1 MNILI
6 ITPLLPYP
14 LNSGGAQAQYNMID
28 VLRHHHRI
36 TMVYPQN
43 GNNTVS
49 ACAELKKQWPE
60 VQFLHFSYASQLAHL
75 PFFFSK
81 IKRAFNLYMRSNTRS
96 FKVERILS
104 DYGYPLHSQFILFLQ
119 KVIQQVKPDIIQTE
133 FYPYLPL
140 ITYLKGH
147 FKTLFV
153 HHEIRYIRNKR
164 MMQELCPTLE
174 EQQRI
179 EKNKTKELALLNQY
193 DGVITLTPIDKN
205 ILANDGVH
213 NPLFVSPAAVNSS
226 LLSYQEKPH
235 HLCFLGSANH
245 APNVEGM
252 QWFTNKVLPLISKD
266 LQKKLTIHIIGA
278 NWNKT
283 ILPQQHE
290 TNIIFHGFVKDLSQ
304 VISGSM
310 MIVPILSGSG
320 MRMKILEAAAL
331 SLPVIT
337 TSVGVEGLL
346 FKHNEDCLIANLPQE
361 FADAIENL
369 SQNKNLKQTLAN
381 HAQQVFSL
389 NYSVEAT
396 ANIRNNIYK
405 TITLV

>member
-43 GNNTVS
+43 GNNSVS

-164 MMQELCPTLE
+164 MMQELCSTLE

-179 EKNKTKELALLNQY
+179 GKN
-193 DGVITLTPIDKN
+193 
-205 ILANDGVH
+205 
-213 NPLFVSPAAVNSS
+213 
-226 LLSYQEKPH
+226 
-235 HLCFLGSANH
+235 
-245 APNVEGM
+245 
-252 QWFTNKVLPLISKD
+252 
-266 LQKKLTIHIIGA
+266 
-278 NWNKT
+278 
-283 ILPQQHE
+283 
-290 TNIIFHGFVKDLSQ
+290 
-304 VISGSM
+304 
-310 MIVPILSGSG
+310 
-320 MRMKILEAAAL
+320 
-331 SLPVIT
+331 
-337 TSVGVEGLL
+337 
-346 FKHNEDCLIANLPQE
+346 
-361 FADAIENL
+361 
-369 SQNKNLKQTLAN
+369 
-381 HAQQVFSL
+381 
-389 NYSVEAT
+389 
-396 ANIRNNIYK
+396 
-405 TITLV
+405 